1 MRGWKPTRTVRAI
14 ACLSE
19 IIASLSGASERTSTY
34 AVLKFNKMSSQKEPS
49 TSHEMTTSETRTSSW
64 HPDWANDSLYGT
76 SNTVY
81 MSSLP
86 FAGDL
91 AV

>member
-1 MRGWKPTRTVRAI
+1 MRGWKPTRTVRAMD
-14 ACLSE
+14 CLSE
-19 IIASLSGASERTSTY
+19 MIASLSGASERTSTY